1 MCAITIL
8 DKKEKR
14 EIGLAIR
21 AKNRIIRE
29 TKQKPVNILY
39 ITKRPNRPN
48 IRFFIKGSN
57 YLFILITI
65 S

>member
-21 AKNRIIRE
+21 AKNSKIRE
-29 TKQKPVNILY
+29 TRQKLINVLY
-39 ITKRPNRPN
+39 IAERPSRPDIQFLKN
-48 IRFFIKGSN
+48 GI
-57 YLFILITI
+57 
-65 S
+65 